1 MQSEHSVRG
10 KKEKDYLTENTENTE
25 KIEKNFRA
33 FRVIREIKTNEV
45 SFEKHFK

>member
-1 MQSEHSVRG
+1 VRG